1 MECLPLKLDEQQS
14 LREFR
19 VCFQKG
25 EGDSLTIPIRELTNN
40 VLLKNYM
47 DRVQQKLN
55 APNLMVAASMFAKR
69 YSYLIVVPALYSFSA
84 LNKRVN
90 VSIDHVSLE
99 PSGSKEYWLP
109 ELYLMDQT
117 VVSPSTIKEREEL
130 REQVITELFADHL
143 NVIWEELSK
152 IGKIPKQTL
161 WENTAIYLFWLYET
175 LLDKDFPELTRKR
188 IKDDFHYLLYN
199 ADSSLFGN
207 YNRNPITKFFHDKQM
222 MDGSMVRKRRTCCFS
237 YESETRKMC
246 KTCPKNSC

>member
-1 MECLPLKLDEQQS
+1 MERLPLKLDEQQR

-25 EGDSLTIPIRELTNN
+25 GDDSLTIPIRDLTNKD
-40 VLLKNYM
+40 LLKNYM

-55 APNLMVAASMFAKR
+55 APSLMVAASMFSKR

-84 LNKRVN
+84 LNKRIN
-90 VSIDHVSLE
+90 ISIDHVSLD
-99 PSGSKEYWLP
+99 PSGSKDYWLP

-130 REQVITELFADHL
+130 REQVIREIFANHL
-143 NVIWEELSK
+143 NVIWNELSK
-152 IGKIPKQTL
+152 IGKIPKQIL
-161 WENTAIYLFWLYET
+161 WENTAIYLFWLYES
-175 LLDKDFPELTRKR
+175 LLEKELPEVTRNK

-199 ADSSLFGN
+199 AEGSLFGK
-207 YNRNPITKFFHDKQM
+207 YQRNPMTKFFHDKIM
-222 MDGSMVRKRRTCCFS
+222 MDGSVVRLRRTCCFS
-237 YESETRKMC
+237 YEAETKKMC